1 MSLHRIIIAESER
14 QPQFGRLAHAEGRKP
29 AVKAIAAVLR
39 RQASL
44 LRVNDLERAAEQ
56 FISLVIDSDLRLAA
70 FGIGPAPD
78 EIEER
83 VRQAVDLFLHG
94 VRGR

>member
-1 MSLHRIIIAESER
+1 
-14 QPQFGRLAHAEGRKP
+14 
-29 AVKAIAAVLR
+29 
-39 RQASL
+39 
-44 LRVNDLERAAEQ
+44 LRVSDLERAAEQ

-83 VRQAVDLFLHG
+83 VRQAVDLFLRG